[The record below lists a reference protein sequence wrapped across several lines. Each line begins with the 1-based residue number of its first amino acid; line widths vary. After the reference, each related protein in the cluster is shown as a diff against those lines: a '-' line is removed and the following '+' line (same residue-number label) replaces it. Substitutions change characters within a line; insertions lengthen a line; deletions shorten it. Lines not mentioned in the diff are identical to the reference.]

1 MPKRKAKILIVD
13 DAQINRIILCEL
25 LRNQYQIL
33 EAEDGKK
40 ALEMIKEDKS
50 IDLVLLDIV
59 MPNMDG
65 YQVLEKMK
73 EQRYLEYLPVI
84 IISSEGDTTS
94 MEKAYELGATD
105 YIRRP
110 FESYIINRRIKN
122 TLMLYE
128 KQKKLVHL
136 VEQQIQKRVN
146 NNTTLINV
154 LGHIVEFRNGESG
167 LHIQHIQTITKMLLL
182 QMGKKSHEYKLS
194 DADILLISTASSLH
208 DIGKMFIPPS
218 ILQKPAKLTDEEYEI
233 MKTHT
238 TIGYKMCMND
248 LNLRPYSAGAKYHHE
263 ALNGKGYPEGLAGD
277 KIPIEAQIIRV
288 ADEFDAIVSKRQ
300 YKSHIGIVDTLKIL
314 IENAHNGKNNLPAT
328 KALKKVVIDDT
339 IYEISSAFN
348 YVDYLKEN
356 IKRLKQIKKYHDK
369 MISASSEKQ
378 KNLEGMKL
386 LFIAGETV
394 DNCVS
399 ILADYENALSEK
411 EKIIDKLNDELKEIK
426 KLKI

>member
-1 MPKRKAKILIVD
+1 MVVD
-13 DAQINRIILCEL
+13 ITL
-25 LRNQYQIL
+25 LRVHIC
-33 EAEDGKK
+33 D
-40 ALEMIKEDKS
+40 
-50 IDLVLLDIV
+50 
-59 MPNMDG
+59 
-65 YQVLEKMK
+65 
-73 EQRYLEYLPVI
+73 YLHLNKDFTIYCP
-84 IISSEGDTTS
+84 TC
-94 MEKAYELGATD
+94 AY
-105 YIRRP
+105 
-110 FESYIINRRIKN
+110 
-122 TLMLYE
+122 
-128 KQKKLVHL
+128 
-136 VEQQIQKRVN
+136 
-146 NNTTLINV
+146 
-154 LGHIVEFRNGESG
+154 
-167 LHIQHIQTITKMLLL
+167 
-182 QMGKKSHEYKLS
+182 
-194 DADILLISTASSLH
+194 LH

-339 IYEISSAFN
+339 IYEISSTFN

-378 KNLEGMKL
+378 KNYYLEGMKL